1 MMRWVPPHHQYNGD
15 FGPLALF
22 FASINGEVKVI
33 IESLQAL
40 MSPVPLFAV
49 FIGTLSGILVGGMPG
64 LTATMAVALLIPVT
78 FVLEPLTG
86 LILMGGV
93 YCGAMYG
100 GSIPAILL
108 RTPGTPAA
116 VATAIEGYPMSQK
129 GHGGLALKV
138 SVIASFCGGT
148 FSTLVL
154 LLVAPMLAIFALTFG
169 PPEYFLLAILG
180 LVGIVSMADDENKL
194 VKALISGLL
203 GLILAVI
210 GTDPMSGQLRYTM
223 GLTDLF
229 DGVSFMPALIGMF
242 SISQMLELT
251 SVKSIVTDTS
261 ILKKIK
267 REPFPKGLKKF
278 IGLGSLTGT
287 IVGILPGEG
296 ATIAAFLSYNF
307 ARQRSRNPH
316 LFGKG
321 NPEGIAA
328 AEAGNNGCVG
338 GSLVPTLTLGIPGN
352 SVAAALMGG
361 LIVHGLIPGPELF
374 SKYGVMTYAF
384 ILSLFISNIVLLAF
398 GLYMAPYFA
407 RISLTPTGILIP
419 IVCLFSILGSYAMN
433 NSILDIFVAL
443 ICGISAVILHKTG
456 FSLGALILGLILG
469 PIAETGFAQAL
480 IMGHGSYAIFF
491 DHPQAIALWVIII
504 LLLIPPIVQIFK
516 HSRRTPDPDHK
527 SVDPQ

>member
-1 MMRWVPPHHQYNGD
+1 
-15 FGPLALF
+15 
-22 FASINGEVKVI
+22 
-33 IESLQAL
+33 
-40 MSPVPLFAV
+40 
-49 FIGTLSGILVGGMPG
+49 
-64 LTATMAVALLIPVT
+64 
-78 FVLEPLTG
+78 LTG

-116 VATAIEGYPMSQK
+116 VATALEGYPMSRN

-138 SVIASFCGGT
+138 SVISSFCGGI

-154 LLVAPMLAIFALTFG
+154 LLIAPLLATFALTFG

-194 VKALISGLL
+194 IKALISGLL
-203 GLILAVI
+203 GLIIAVI
-210 GTDPMSGQLRYTM
+210 GTDPISGMLRYTM
-223 GLTDLF
+223 NLTDLF

-251 SVKSIVTDTS
+251 GSKTIVTDTS
-261 ILKKIK
+261 TLHTIK

-278 IGLGSLTGT
+278 IALGSITGT

-307 ARQRSRNPH
+307 ARQRSKNQK

-352 SVAAALMGG
+352 SIAAALMGG
-361 LIVHGLIPGPELF
+361 LLVHGLIPGPELF
-374 SKYGVMTYAF
+374 TRFGVMTYAF
-384 ILSLFISNIVLLAF
+384 IFSLFLANVVF
-398 GLYMAPYFA
+398 LVIGLYMAPYFA
-407 RISLTPTGILIP
+407 RISLTPIPLLIP
-419 IVCLFSILGSYAMN
+419 VVCLFSILGSYAIN
-433 NSILDIFVAL
+433 NSVLDGFIAL

-491 DHPQAIALWVIII
+491 TRPQALALWGVIIV
-504 LLLIPPIVQIFK
+504 LLIPPVLQIIRHHRQK
-516 HSRRTPDPDHK
+516 PL
-527 SVDPQ
+527 PQE